1 MMVYYQLI
9 RLRSTIIQIMLW
21 NINNNLPSNR
31 VKIIS
36 LIITEIL
43 TRRFC
48 LLDNSPSELERR
60 EFDYLFLTE

>member
-1 MMVYYQLI
+1 
-9 RLRSTIIQIMLW
+9 MLW